1 MNDVAKDF
9 LSRISQEKFWKYIEV
24 KACLLKDSKDRTWKV
39 AFIQIQLLKDTK
51 AFENKLPSFKN
62 LMLIHKILSIRS
74 LKELVVQASEGKRI
88 KIGTLSASLKW
99 IQEKPR
105 YDFKM
110 RAYVKQAFHIDEAC
124 HIIFRSGMY
133 TDEIDRIVRRLEPFV
148 WTKDGTFRDLKD
160 ALDSLLDIEFGKPAY
175 LPFVRIF
182 APIYVKIE
190 ESKTDAR
197 RLEVLVSSPL
207 EVNLS
212 KIRLLIFGENENAK
226 PSKLSESITTF
237 KHK

>member
-1 MNDVAKDF
+1 
-9 LSRISQEKFWKYIEV
+9 
-24 KACLLKDSKDRTWKV
+24 
-39 AFIQIQLLKDTK
+39 
-51 AFENKLPSFKN
+51 
-62 LMLIHKILSIRS
+62 
-74 LKELVVQASEGKRI
+74 
-88 KIGTLSASLKW
+88 
-99 IQEKPR
+99 
-105 YDFKM
+105 M

-133 TDEIDRIVRRLEPFV
+133 TDEIDRIVRQLEPFV
-148 WTKDGTFRDLKD
+148 WTKDRTFRDLKD
-160 ALDSLLDIEFGKPAY
+160 ALDSLLNIEFGKPAY

-190 ESKTDAR
+190 ESKADAR

-207 EVNLS
+207 EANLS

-237 KHK
+237 KHKENSELMDPVVITVDEETRYAKLNLYYGDDLLEDYYLGIHKQIVQAIFENCCRCSYYYTISSMVNRSIKQVPR